1 MAPAPLVVQLQHR
14 LGLRCA
20 DAINE
25 GFGGFL
31 RTFDVTG
38 ELHKITAPTLVIG
51 AKHDWICA
59 PEFSEEIA
67 SKIPNADLSMFE
79 HSGHSVI
86 TDEHQAFL
94 DVVRGFV
101 TYNQ

>member
-1 MAPAPLVVQLQHR
+1 MYSLKHDPASGNDAQAR
-14 LGLRCA
+14 SIYSA

-31 RTFDVTG
+31 RTYDVTDH
-38 ELHKITAPTLVIG
+38 LHKITAPTLVIG
-51 AKHDWICA
+51 AAHDWICA
-59 PEFSEEIA
+59 AEIA
-67 SKIPNADLSMFE
+67 SKIPNADLRMFE

-94 DVVRGFV
+94 DVIRGFI
-101 TYNQ
+101 THKH